1 MGTLTKEQILAAHD
15 LKRLRVD
22 IPEWEGH
29 VFVKTITA
37 AERDSFE
44 NAIYG
49 SKKRLDITNVR
60 ARMTSIATVDETGK
74 RLFDESDIKALGKKS
89 AVALDRIFMAACKLN
104 GMRPDDIEE
113 LEKNSST
120 ARRDSS
126 TLS

>member
-1 MGTLTKEQILAAHD
+1 MGTLTKEQILGAHD

-22 IPEWEGH
+22 IPEWDGH

-37 AERDSFE
+37 AERDGFE

-49 SKKRLDITNVR
+49 SKKRLDISNVR
-60 ARMTSIATVDETGK
+60 ARMTAISTVDETGK
-74 RLFDESDIKALGKKS
+74 RLFSEKDIKALGQKS
-89 AVALDRIFMAACKLN
+89 AMALDRIFMAACKLN
-104 GMRPDDIEE
+104 GMRPEDIEE

-126 TLS
+126 TLN